1 MKNGCLTFA
10 FGSPGKRKRKGVG
23 RLPAKNMDFIREI
36 DQWILLF
43 IQEYMRADFLDGFW
57 KGITF
62 LGEKGWF
69 WIVLSVV
76 LLCRKKTRRAGAA
89 SLLSLLGSFLITNLL
104 LKNLIARPRPYQEME
119 ALILLIKKPWD
130 YSFPSGHTSASFAS
144 ALACCQMLP
153 KPYGAALIIL
163 AAMIAFS
170 RLYLGAHYPTDIIG
184 GFLTALA
191 VSAFVCHE
199 MRRHRILEQT
209 S

>member
-1 MKNGCLTFA
+1 MENGRPAFA
-10 FGSPGKRKRKGVG
+10 FGSLGKRKRKEVG

-36 DQWILLF
+36 DQWMLLF
-43 IQEYMRADFLDGFW
+43 IQEHMRADFLDGFW

-69 WIVLSVV
+69 WIALSVV
-76 LLCRKKTRRAGAA
+76 LLCRKKTRRAGTA

-119 ALILLIKKPWD
+119 ALILLIEKPWD

-144 ALACCQMLP
+144 ALACYQMLP
-153 KPYGAALIIL
+153 KPYGAALIVL

-184 GFLTALA
+184 GFLTAFA
-191 VSAFVCHE
+191 VSTFVCHE
-199 MRRHRILEQT
+199 MRRHRILEQA